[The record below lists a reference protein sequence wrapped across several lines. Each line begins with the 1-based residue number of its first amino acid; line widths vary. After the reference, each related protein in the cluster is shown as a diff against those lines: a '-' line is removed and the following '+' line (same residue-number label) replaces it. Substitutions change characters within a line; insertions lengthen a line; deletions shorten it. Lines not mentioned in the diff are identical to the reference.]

1 MLKTT
6 KDRRS
11 IRTKKMIRDALS
23 KLIEEK
29 GFNSI
34 SITDLTTKAD
44 INRGTFYL
52 HYMDKYDLLEKSE
65 NEILEEIQDK
75 TKDIDSID
83 LVSIVSLNK
92 PIPFMIKLF
101 EYFKENAIFLKA
113 ILGPKGD
120 PIFQSKLKRLIQIN
134 LFEGKVL
141 RAFNPDN
148 MLVPAEYFVSYVL
161 SAHLGVIQKWLET
174 GLKEPPE
181 KMALILTRM
190 FLLGPFKV
198 AGLKT
203 EDDIS

>member
-11 IRTKKMIRDALS
+11 IRTKKMIRNALS
-23 KLIEEK
+23 ELIEEK

-34 SITDLTTKAD
+34 SITDLTTRAD

-65 NEILEEIQDK
+65 HEILEDIQEK

-83 LVSIVSLNK
+83 LLSINFLNK

-113 ILGPKGD
+113 ILGSKGD
-120 PIFQSKLKRLIQIN
+120 PVFHNKLKRLIQIN

-141 RAFNPDN
+141 REFKPDS
-148 MLVPAEYFVSYVL
+148 MLVPAEYFISYVL
-161 SAHLGVIQKWLET
+161 SAHLGVIQKWLES
-174 GLKEPPE
+174 GME
-181 KMALILTRM
+181 KTPAEMALILTRM

-198 AGLKT
+198 AGLK
-203 EDDIS
+203 EE

>member
-11 IRTKKMIRDALS
+11 IRTKKMIRNALS
-23 KLIEEK
+23 ELIEEK

-52 HYMDKYDLLEKSE
+52 HYLDKYDLLEKSE

-83 LVSIVSLNK
+83 LLSIDSLNK

-120 PIFQSKLKRLIQIN
+120 PIFHNKLKKLIQTN
-134 LFEGKVL
+134 LFEGKML
-141 RAFNPDN
+141 RAFKPDN
-148 MLVPAEYFVSYVL
+148 MLVPAEYFISYIL
-161 SAHLGVIQKWLET
+161 SAHLGVIQKWLEN

-181 KMALILTRM
+181 EMALILTRM
-190 FLLGPFKV
+190 FLIGPFKV
-198 AGLKT
+198 AGL
-203 EDDIS
+203 